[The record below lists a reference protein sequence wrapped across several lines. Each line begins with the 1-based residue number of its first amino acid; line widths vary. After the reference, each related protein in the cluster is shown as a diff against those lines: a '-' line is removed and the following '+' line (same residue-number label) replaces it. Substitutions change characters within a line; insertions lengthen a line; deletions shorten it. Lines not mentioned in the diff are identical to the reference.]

1 MRQRCV
7 PESTAEDDVLPPD
20 SGDAPRN
27 TVPSLPSPLT
37 CDRQHA
43 ARSKLQ
49 WRFSFNIQNVRPGGT
64 GCAFFDKH
72 ASLTISAEPV
82 GRGAALQLWFLAG
95 EQSGL
100 TRIAATESVSL
111 CERIKS

>member
-1 MRQRCV
+1 MRQRCGH
-7 PESTAEDDVLPPD
+7 ESTAEDDVSPPD
-20 SGDAPRN
+20 SEDALRN
-27 TVPSLPSPLT
+27 SIPSLASPPT
-37 CDRQHA
+37 FDWQRA

-49 WRFSFNIQNVRPGGT
+49 CRFSFNIGNVRPGGT

-82 GRGAALQLWFLAG
+82 GRGAALQLWILAG